1 MTVFKRA
8 EEVGLAIGEALAGIT
23 IANGA
28 ETDIGTAVHYGRTH
42 IEDHEIP
49 CVSIMEGNDA
59 VEHNARA
66 PQVKV
71 SQRYGL
77 VAYVRIAEGQ
87 TPNSAAHA
95 AIRDM
100 KRSIFAGDGTFGRR
114 AISTRYIGRNIGPRA
129 DGADIVLA
137 LIEIDVTYAENLVEP

>member
-1 MTVFKRA
+1 MTIFKRA
-8 EEVGLAIGEALAGIT
+8 EDVGLAIGEALTGIT

-28 ETDIGTAVHYGRTH
+28 ETDIGTSVQYGRTH

-49 CVSIMEGNDA
+49 CVSIMEGADA
-59 VEHNARA
+59 VEHNARS

-77 VAYVRIAEGQ
+77 VAYVRIADGQ

-100 KRSIFAGDGTFGRR
+100 KRAVFRGDGTFGRR
-114 AISTRYIGRNIGPRA
+114 AISTRFVGKNIGPRA

-137 LIEIDVTYAENLVEP
+137 LIEVDVTSAENLVEP

>member
-1 MTVFKRA
+1 MTVFTRA
-8 EEVGLAIGEALAGIT
+8 EGVGLAIGEALAGIT

-49 CVSIMEGNDA
+49 CVSVMEGSDA
-59 VEHNARA
+59 VEHNARS
-66 PQVKV
+66 PQVKTT
-71 SQRYGL
+71 QRYGL
-77 VAYVRIAEGQ
+77 VAYVRIAVGQ
-87 TPNSAAHA
+87 APNRAAHA

-100 KRSIFAGDGTFGRR
+100 TRAIFRGDGTFGRR
-114 AISTRYIGRNIGPRA
+114 AISTRYVGRNVGPRA